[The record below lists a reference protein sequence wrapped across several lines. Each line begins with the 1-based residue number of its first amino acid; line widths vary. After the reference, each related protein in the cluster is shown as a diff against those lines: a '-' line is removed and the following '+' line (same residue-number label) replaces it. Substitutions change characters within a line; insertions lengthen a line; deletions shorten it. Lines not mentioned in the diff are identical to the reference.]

1 MAAVTL
7 AGGGYLV
14 NLIIYLIEEFNFK
27 SIDAAQVF
35 NVVNGASNLSPIVG
49 AIVADSFLGNFSVI
63 TGSSC
68 VSFLVT

>member
-1 MAAVTL
+1 MAGL
-7 AGGGYLV
+7 SLGGGYV
-14 NLIIYLIEEFNFK
+14 MNLIIYLIEEFNFK

-35 NVVNGASNLSPIVG
+35 NVVNGASSLFPVVA

-63 TGSSC
+63 TASSC